1 MYERIPSNSE
11 KFTGSFPKKVESEEY
26 EEIGILKP
34 ANDSK
39 KAITISTST
48 IIDKSLKTIFRFLM
62 FEENKIILAVI
73 MNPQIK

>member
-1 MYERIPSNSE
+1 MQVNIAKTY
-11 KFTGSFPKKVESEEY
+11 
-26 EEIGILKP
+26 
-34 ANDSK
+34 ACK

-48 IIDKSLKTIFRFLM
+48 IIDKSLKTIFRFLI